1 MSSYL
6 ELNNVC
12 KTIKGQMILN
22 HISLQLEK
30 GGIYGFIGRNGSGKS
45 MLFKAICGFLSLDQ
59 GTIQIG
65 GKQLEKEIDF
75 PPSVGMI
82 IEKPALIPYRN
93 GLDNL
98 KLLASIRK
106 EITEEKIRDAMAL
119 VELDPDSRKKVR
131 AYSLG
136 MKQRL
141 AIAQAVMEE
150 PELLILD
157 EPMNALDQQMVARV
171 KHLLKNEQQRGCTI
185 LLCSHIAGDVEEL
198 CDHLYEIENGSVTEL
213 W

>member
-45 MLFKAICGFLSLDQ
+45 MLFKAICGFPSLDQ

-65 GKQLEKEIDF
+65 AKKKKKEIDF

>member
-1 MSSYL
+1 M
-6 ELNNVC
+6 
-12 KTIKGQMILN
+12 
-22 HISLQLEK
+22 
-30 GGIYGFIGRNGSGKS
+30 
-45 MLFKAICGFLSLDQ
+45 
-59 GTIQIG
+59 
-65 GKQLEKEIDF
+65 EKEIDF

-106 EITEEKIRDAMAL
+106 EITEEKIRDTMAL